1 MVLGSNFGLSM
12 KPILA
17 LVVIQGF
24 RFGFDFSTRMILW
37 AKTIVKGA
45 KLLHRNEKSRMLHI
59 SLHSTHKFYSN
70 VAECEIH
77 LKIRTIVASC
87 GK

>member
-59 SLHSTHKFYSN
+59 FI
-70 VAECEIH
+70 A
-77 LKIRTIVASC
+77 
-87 GK
+87 